1 MTVPILTEN
10 HAVFLD
16 VDGTLIDL
24 AATPDAVIIPPDLNE
39 ILRIAQ
45 TRAGGALAI
54 LSGRK
59 LADIDRLV
67 GAHLPCA
74 AEHGAILRAPDGTVS
89 QNVQRP
95 AAYDQ
100 WLKVLNRYAAQMP
113 GVMIEEKQFS
123 LVVHYRRAPEHEA
136 ELGQLVE
143 RLIGGAEDAQ
153 LLLAHCAYEMKPRGG
168 DKGDALAHFMQMA
181 PFTGKI
187 PVFVGDDVT
196 DEPAIRE
203 AAQRGGAGLHIARDF
218 AGSTQKLRAWLRG

>member
-1 MTVPILTEN
+1 MTVPVLDEN
-10 HAVFLD
+10 HAIFLD
-16 VDGTLIDL
+16 MDGTLIDL
-24 AATPDAVIIPPDLNE
+24 AATPDAVIIPPDLHE
-39 ILRIAQ
+39 ILHIAQ

-59 LADIDRLV
+59 LADIDRLL

-74 AEHGAILRAPDGTVS
+74 AEHGAILREPDGTVT

-113 GVMIEEKQFS
+113 GIIIEEKQFS

-143 RLIGGAEDAQ
+143 RLIGGAEDSQ

-168 DKGDALAHFMQMA
+168 DKGDALAHFMQSP